1 MLTWTYIGR
10 IVYTVRQRELKPERK
25 PKMKAKTM
33 TKLEAEKNL
42 MAEILEAIQKATIGG
57 LSNDDITTVLNRISE
72 VISNEE

>member
-1 MLTWTYIGR
+1 
-10 IVYTVRQRELKPERK
+10 
-25 PKMKAKTM
+25 MKAKTM